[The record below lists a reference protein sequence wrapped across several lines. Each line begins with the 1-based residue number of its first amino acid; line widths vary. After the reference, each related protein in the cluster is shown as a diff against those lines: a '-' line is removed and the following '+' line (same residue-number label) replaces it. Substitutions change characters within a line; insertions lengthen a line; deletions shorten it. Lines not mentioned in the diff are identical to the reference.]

1 MTALTAPRL
10 TPRRD
15 RTTRHVPIGA
25 GVKIFAGAQAGIN
38 AAGFLV
44 PVTAVATL
52 KAIARAAQTFDNLS
66 GGNGAFMAETELGT
80 FRYENSASTDL
91 ITRADI
97 GSDAF
102 GVDDQTVA
110 KTNGSGTRSAV
121 GKIFDVDD
129 QGVWVTFA

>member
-1 MTALTAPRL
+1 MTALSADRM
-10 TPRRD
+10 TPRRE
-15 RTTRHVPIGA
+15 RHKRHVPVGA
-25 GVKIFAGAQAGIN
+25 AVKLYAGAMVGIN

-52 KAIARAAQTFDNLS
+52 KAVTRNERTVDNLL
-66 GGNGAFMAETELGT
+66 GANGALVAETSLGV
-80 FRYENSASTDL
+80 FRYENSASADL

-97 GSDAF
+97 GNDAY

-110 KTNGSGTRSAV
+110 KTSATNTRSVV
-121 GKIFDVDD
+121 GKIHDVDD

>member
-1 MTALTAPRL
+1 MTALSAPRN
-10 TPRRD
+10 TPRRE

-25 GVKIFAGAQAGIN
+25 GVKLIAGGMAGIN
-38 AAGFLV
+38 PAGYLV

-52 KAIARAAQTFDNLS
+52 KGIARIEQTVDNLTGS
-66 GGNGAFMAETELGT
+66 NGAVLAKTEVGT
-80 FRYENSASTDL
+80 FRYENSASADL

-97 GSDAF
+97 GSDAY

-110 KTNGSGTRSAV
+110 KTSATNSRSIV

>member
-1 MTALTAPRL
+1 MTALSAPRN
-10 TPRRD
+10 TPRRE

-25 GVKIFAGAQAGIN
+25 GVKLIAGGMAGIN
-38 AAGFLV
+38 PAGFLV

-52 KAIARAAQTFDNLS
+52 KGIGRIEQTIDNLT
-66 GGNGAFMAETELGT
+66 GANGAVLAETALGT
-80 FRYENSASTDL
+80 FRYENSASADL

-97 GSDAF
+97 GSDAY

-110 KTNGSGTRSAV
+110 KTSATNSRSIV

>member
-1 MTALTAPRL
+1 MTALSAPRN
-10 TPRRD
+10 TPRRE
-15 RTTRHVPIGA
+15 RTTRQVPVA
-25 GVKIFAGAQAGIN
+25 AGAKLYAGAMVAIN

-44 PVTAVATL
+44 PVTAVTTL
-52 KAIARAAQTFDNLS
+52 KAAARNEVLVDNTS
-66 GGNGAFMAETELGT
+66 GANGALSAVTKLGT
-80 FRYENSASTDL
+80 FRYENSASADL

-97 GSDAF
+97 GNDAY

-110 KTNGSGTRSAV
+110 KTSATNTRSIV

>member
-1 MTALTAPRL
+1 MTALSAPRN
-10 TPRRD
+10 TPRRE

-25 GVKIFAGAQAGIN
+25 GVKLIAGGMAGIN
-38 AAGFLV
+38 PAGYLV
-44 PVTAVATL
+44 PVTAVTTL
-52 KAIARAAQTFDNLS
+52 KGIGRIEQTIDNLTGS
-66 GGNGAFMAETELGT
+66 NGAVLAETALGT
-80 FRYENSASTDL
+80 FRYENSASADL

-97 GSDAF
+97 GSDAY

-110 KTNGSGTRSAV
+110 KTSATNSRSIV